1 MASPR
6 ASSASTGEQLSD
18 LVKEINGIPEGY
30 PATDLVK
37 YLLKNIALDISKFR
51 RHIQSSFAIVR
62 RSRNVYDALQPLMR
76 SVEIAQTSDWR
87 GFDRYTAAIGPLEE
101 STSPWVDY
109 RSRRQPAWQP
119 SP

>member
-6 ASSASTGEQLSD
+6 ASSTSHGEQDSE
-18 LVKEINGIPEGY
+18 LVKEIKGIPEGY

-62 RSRNVYDALQPLMR
+62 RSRNVYDALQPLMS
-76 SVEIAQTSDWR
+76 SVQTAQTSDWR
-87 GFDRYTAAIGPLEE
+87 GFDKYTAAIGPLEE
-101 STSPWVDY
+101 SVIFA
-109 RSRRQPAWQP
+109 RSF
-119 SP
+119 SV